1 MKNYYWIL
9 MRRDQVFKVCVNYV
23 IIKIMELKFLNVLNN
38 VLVWIVL
45 DYVDGE
51 VKVEQFVV
59 RFKIKEVV
67 DCFKKIFEECQQN
80 LMKFQKGYVL
90 LVVELLKEINF
101 VVFFDVC
108 VDGEFLGWIIMEL
121 FLNIVFWIVE
131 NFRVLCIGEK
141 GFGFKNFIF
150 YRVILDFV
158 C

>member
-1 MKNYYWIL
+1 MKNYYWIF

-80 LMKFQKGYVL
+80 LL
-90 LVVELLKEINF
+90 
-101 VVFFDVC
+101 
-108 VDGEFLGWIIMEL
+108 
-121 FLNIVFWIVE
+121 
-131 NFRVLCIGEK
+131 
-141 GFGFKNFIF
+141 
-150 YRVILDFV
+150 
-158 C
+158 